1 MLGAQVSA
9 MFRFCLYRFD
19 SLGDEIGHLAG
30 LQARLSLVNLSAA
43 PSPAELFA
51 VYTALYLYASLYA

>member
-1 MLGAQVSA
+1 

-51 VYTALYLYASLYA
+51 LYTALYLYASLYA